1 MISVKTKEI
10 LDTLQNHEENEL
22 ALVEDTHTFYTWTEA
37 DGWKE
42 NNAPTADISM
52 YNLNCQYYER
62 QEALNDKELK
72 RGRKDI
78 KAFFTKRKANYYLLL
93 NNELRYYTFFAIKDK
108 GELIEDEIMDLLAT
122 CFDDV
127 KEIKYNIDNKTME
140 IWATFKGVTALF
152 LLFDYDGGVIECQ
165 GH

>member
-1 MISVKTKEI
+1 
-10 LDTLQNHEENEL
+10 
-22 ALVEDTHTFYTWTEA
+22 
-37 DGWKE
+37 
-42 NNAPTADISM
+42 
-52 YNLNCQYYER
+52 
-62 QEALNDKELK
+62 
-72 RGRKDI
+72 
-78 KAFFTKRKANYYLLL
+78 
-93 NNELRYYTFFAIKDK
+93 
-108 GELIEDEIMDLLAT
+108 MDLLAT

>member
-72 RGRKDI
+72 RGRKDL
-78 KAFFTKRKANYYLLL
+78 KTFFTKRKANYYLLL

-108 GELIEDEIMDLLAT
+108 GELIEDEIMDL
-122 CFDDV
+122 F
-127 KEIKYNIDNKTME
+127 E
-140 IWATFKGVTALF
+140 
-152 LLFDYDGGVIECQ
+152 
-165 GH
+165 